1 MVALQLPLW
10 GKALCKYPAFLV
22 NQDTGKCRWALL
34 ASETFETNTREVL
47 TIDNLVP
54 IGFI

>member
-10 GKALCKYPAFLV
+10 GKALSKYPAFLV
-22 NQDTGKCRWALL
+22 NQGVGSVGWALL
-34 ASETFETNTREVL
+34 APETFETNTREEL
-47 TIDNLVP
+47 TIDNSVP